1 MNFQRKKT
9 KTNKANSETVN
20 KYSKK
25 IQTNLNKVRWKKYKQ
40 EVTHSEIP
48 KAEIPT
54 KNKKENQHNFNT
66 GMKNWAVKKKHN
78 MMVWSKMSK
87 RS

>member
-1 MNFQRKKT
+1 MNFQIKKT

-54 KNKKENQHNFNT
+54 KNKK
-66 GMKNWAVKKKHN
+66 
-78 MMVWSKMSK
+78 
-87 RS
+87 